1 VREGNS
7 QMKSPLLRGS
17 PQSGKYK
24 IALLIFAF
32 VIVGG
37 TLWYTHSVVQRL
49 EVKQKQVAD
58 LYARSLEYLAN
69 APTMGGDYSFVF
81 DEIIRAIDFP
91 IILTD
96 GKNNPI
102 ALTNNQGG
110 NFLSLKNAYKNLELD
125 TTLSYEEQYARLKEL
140 IEEMDFHNPPIKV
153 AYQDTIILNYLH
165 YGESPLV
172 TQLRWLPYVE
182 ISIVGLFI
190 LIGYISFSYIKK
202 SEQSNI
208 WVGMARETAHQL
220 GTPLSSLMGWTELL
234 RQSGKEGRISE
245 IVRDMENDLQR
256 LQKIADRFSKIGSR
270 PDLKEENIADIV
282 SRVVRYFERRIP
294 QSGKHVQL
302 VFDQSAA
309 VVAPVNGE
317 LFEWVLENLVKN
329 GLDAIEGESGTIT
342 IILSDSDGFAFVDV
356 TDTGKGIDLMHKKD
370 VFRPGFSTKTRGWG
384 LGLSLSQRIIESYH
398 GGNLILKQT
407 GLGLGTTFRVR
418 LKK

>member
-1 VREGNS
+1 
-7 QMKSPLLRGS
+7 M
-17 PQSGKYK
+17 
-24 IALLIFAF
+24 FAF
-32 VIVGG
+32 LIVAG
-37 TLWYTHSVVQRL
+37 TLWYTHSIVQRL

-96 GKNNPI
+96 GQHNPI
-102 ALTNNQGG
+102 FLTNDEGAG
-110 NFLSLKNAYKNLELD
+110 IPSLRNAYKNLELD
-125 TTLSYEEQYARLKEL
+125 TTLSYEEQFALLKQH
-140 IEEMDFHNPPIKV
+140 IEEMDSHNPPIRV

-202 SEQSNI
+202 NEQSNI

-234 RQSGKEGRISE
+234 KQGAKESARGE
-245 IVRDMENDLQR
+245 IVRDMENDLHR

-270 PDLKEENIADIV
+270 PDLKKENIADIV
-282 SRVVRYFERRIP
+282 SRVVGYFERRIP
-294 QSGKHVQL
+294 QSGKHVNL
-302 VFDQSAA
+302 IFDRSAN
-309 VVAPVNGE
+309 VIAPVNGE

-329 GLDAIEGESGTIT
+329 SLDAIEGESGTIA
-342 IILSDSDGFAFVDV
+342 INLSESDGYAFLDV

-370 VFRPGFSTKTRGWG
+370 IFRPGFSTKMRGWG

-407 GLGLGTTFRVR
+407 ASGSGTTFRIR

>member
-172 TQLRWLPYVE
+172 TQLRWLP
-182 ISIVGLFI
+182 
-190 LIGYISFSYIKK
+190 
-202 SEQSNI
+202 
-208 WVGMARETAHQL
+208 
-220 GTPLSSLMGWTELL
+220 
-234 RQSGKEGRISE
+234 
-245 IVRDMENDLQR
+245 
-256 LQKIADRFSKIGSR
+256 
-270 PDLKEENIADIV
+270 
-282 SRVVRYFERRIP
+282 
-294 QSGKHVQL
+294 
-302 VFDQSAA
+302 
-309 VVAPVNGE
+309 
-317 LFEWVLENLVKN
+317 
-329 GLDAIEGESGTIT
+329 
-342 IILSDSDGFAFVDV
+342 
-356 TDTGKGIDLMHKKD
+356 
-370 VFRPGFSTKTRGWG
+370 
-384 LGLSLSQRIIESYH
+384 
-398 GGNLILKQT
+398 
-407 GLGLGTTFRVR
+407 
-418 LKK
+418 

>member
-1 VREGNS
+1 
-7 QMKSPLLRGS
+7 MKSPLLRGS

-24 IALLIFAF
+24 IALLVFAF
-32 VIVGG
+32 AIVAG
-37 TLWYTHSVVQRL
+37 TLWYTHSIVQRL
-49 EVKQKQVAD
+49 EDKQKQIAD

-96 GKNNPI
+96 SRDNPI
-102 ALTNNQGG
+102 SLATDAGG
-110 NFLSLKNAYKNLELD
+110 SPSLKSAYKNLDLD
-125 TTLSYEEQYARLKEL
+125 TTLSYDEQFAFLKRLTK
-140 IEEMDFHNPPIKV
+140 EMDLHNPPIKV

-202 SEQSNI
+202 SEQGNI

-220 GTPLSSLMGWTELL
+220 GTPLSSLMGWTELM
-234 RQSGKEGRISE
+234 KESAREEKAAE
-245 IVRDMENDLQR
+245 IVKDMENDLQR

-270 PDLKEENIADIV
+270 AELKNENVGEIV
-282 SRVVRYFERRIP
+282 LRVVQYFERRIP
-294 QSGKHVQL
+294 QSGKHVRL
-302 VFDQSAA
+302 VFDPSVT
-309 VVAPVNGE
+309 VVAPVNAE
-317 LFEWVLENLVKN
+317 LFEWVLENLIKN
-329 GLDAIEGESGTIT
+329 GLDAIEEASGTIT
-342 IILSDSDGFAFVDV
+342 ITLLESDGFAFLDV
-356 TDTGKGIDLMHKKD
+356 ADTGKGIDLMHKKD
-370 VFRPGFSTKTRGWG
+370 IFRPGFSTKTRGWG

-398 GGNLILKQT
+398 GGSLILKQT
-407 GLGLGTTFRVR
+407 SPGAGTTFRIR

>member
-1 VREGNS
+1 
-7 QMKSPLLRGS
+7 MKSPLLRGS

-24 IALLIFAF
+24 ITLLIFAF
-32 VIVGG
+32 AIVGG
-37 TLWYTHSVVQRL
+37 TLWYTHSIVQRL
-49 EVKQKQVAD
+49 ESKQKQIAD

-69 APTMGGDYSFVF
+69 APSMGGDYSFVF

-96 GKNNPI
+96 SRDDPI
-102 ALTNNQGG
+102 SMSNDQGG
-110 NFLSLKNAYKNLELD
+110 TTSLKSAYKNLELD
-125 TTLSYEEQYARLKEL
+125 TTLSYEEQFAFLKQL
-140 IEEMDFHNPPIKV
+140 MKEMDSHNTPIKV

-172 TQLRWLPYVE
+172 IQLRWLPYVE

-220 GTPLSSLMGWTELL
+220 GTPLSSLLGWTELL
-234 RQSGKEGRISE
+234 KQSAGEGKAAE

-270 PDLKEENIADIV
+270 PELKNENIGDIV
-282 SRVVRYFERRIP
+282 SKVVQYFERRIP
-294 QSGKHVQL
+294 QSGKHVRL
-302 VFDQSAA
+302 VFDPSVT
-309 VVAPVNGE
+309 VVAPVNAE
-317 LFEWVLENLVKN
+317 LFEWVIENLIKN
-329 GLDAIEGESGTIT
+329 GLDAIEGAAGTIT
-342 IILSDSDGFAFVDV
+342 ITLSESDGFAFLDV
-356 TDTGKGIDLMHKKD
+356 SDTGKGVDLMHKKD
-370 VFRPGFSTKTRGWG
+370 IFRPGFSTKTRGWG

-398 GGNLILKQT
+398 GGNLILKHT
-407 GLGLGTTFRVR
+407 APGAGTTFRIR
-418 LKK
+418 LRK

>member
-1 VREGNS
+1 
-7 QMKSPLLRGS
+7 MKSPLLRGS
-17 PQSGKYK
+17 PQSGRYK
-24 IALLIFAF
+24 IALLMFAF
-32 VIVGG
+32 LIVAG
-37 TLWYTHSVVQRL
+37 TLWYTHSIVQRL

-96 GKNNPI
+96 GQNNPI
-102 ALTNNQGG
+102 FLTNDEGVSIP
-110 NFLSLKNAYKNLELD
+110 SLKNAYKNLEFD
-125 TTLSYEEQYARLKEL
+125 TTLSYEEQVALLKHH
-140 IEEMDFHNPPIKV
+140 IEEMDSYNPPIRV
-153 AYQDTIILNYLH
+153 AYQDTIVLNYLH

-182 ISIVGLFI
+182 ISIIGLFI

-202 SEQSNI
+202 NEQSNI

-234 RQSGKEGRISE
+234 KHDAKEGKRSE
-245 IVRDMENDLQR
+245 IVQDMENDLQR

-270 PDLKEENIADIV
+270 PDLRNENIAVIV

-294 QSGKHVQL
+294 QSGKQVQL
-302 VFDQSAA
+302 VFNHSSN
-309 VVAPVNGE
+309 VVAPLNGE

-329 GLDAIEGESGTIT
+329 GLDAIEGESGAIT
-342 IILSDSDGFAFVDV
+342 IVLSESDGYAFLDV

-370 VFRPGFSTKTRGWG
+370 IFRPGFSTKSRGWG

-407 GLGLGTTFRVR
+407 VSGSGTTFRIR

>member
-1 VREGNS
+1 
-7 QMKSPLLRGS
+7 MKSPLLRGS

-234 RQSGKEGRISE
+234 RQSGKEGRI
-245 IVRDMENDLQR
+245 
-256 LQKIADRFSKIGSR
+256 
-270 PDLKEENIADIV
+270 
-282 SRVVRYFERRIP
+282 ERRIP